1 MTLRGSGASDG
12 PVQTG
17 RVDVRPQR
25 VSRAVDAAGQAVEPG
40 VDDRRADGGDH
51 RGDVPDPVC
60 NGGEQLHAPN
70 VVPPFCAGARAALRA
85 TRRLGA
91 SCLPAALG
99 LLTLAGPAAAQQTHV
114 LVVTGLSGDPAYAEL
129 FEAWATTLVDAAAE
143 RYELP
148 PENVTWLAERV
159 EADPE
164 RIDDRSTSEN
174 VEAAVAAIAE
184 RAEPNDHVLILLIGH
199 GSYQNGESRF
209 NLPRR
214 DLTAEDYD
222 LLLERLRAQRVTFV
236 NTATSSGGFIQA
248 LSGEGR
254 TVITATRSGG
264 QWNETVFGGHFV
276 AAFAGGSEES
286 DQNRDGRV
294 SVLEAFE
301 YAAAQVSRAYEADG
315 RLQTEHALLDDN
327 GDREGAREPDP
338 VSSDGALARTL
349 FITAGEG
356 AGIPG
361 WPEDPALRALYQERL
376 EIQEQIEALQATR
389 GGADEA
395 LYQAELEKLLVAIAL
410 KGREIREAEAAAG
423 EPRR

>member
-1 MTLRGSGASDG
+1 MTRRRSGASDG
-12 PVQTG
+12 PVQNG
-17 RVDVRPQR
+17 RVDVRPQGVSLLVHAAELR
-25 VSRAVDAAGQAVEPG
+25 VGDEH
-40 VDDRRADGGDH
+40 ADGGDYG
-51 RGDVPDPVC
+51 GDVPDHVC

-70 VVPPFCAGARAALRA
+70 VTSTSRAGARAAPRA
-85 TRRLGA
+85 SWRFVPG
-91 SCLPAALG
+91 CLTAALV
-99 LLTLAGPAAAQQTHV
+99 LLALAGPAAAQQTHV
-114 LVVTGLSGDPAYAEL
+114 LVVTGLSGDPAYAEQ
-129 FEAWATTLVDAAAE
+129 FQAWATTLTDAATG

-148 PENVTWLAERV
+148 ADNVTWLAERV

-164 RIDDRSTSEN
+164 RIDGRSTSEN
-174 VEAAVAAIAE
+174 VEAAVTAIAE
-184 RAEPNDHVLILLIGH
+184 RARPDDHVLIVLIGH

-214 DLTAEDYD
+214 DLTADDYG
-222 LLLERLRAQRVTFV
+222 LLLDQLQAQRVTFV
-236 NTATSSGGFIQA
+236 NAATSSGGFIQA

-254 TVITATRSGG
+254 TVVTATRSGG

-276 AAFAGGSEES
+276 AAFADGSEES

-301 YAAAQVSRAYEADG
+301 YAVAQVNRFYEADG
-315 RLQTEHALLDDN
+315 LLQTEHALLDDN
-327 GDREGAREPDP
+327 GDREGTREPDP
-338 VSSDGALARTL
+338 VGSDGALARTL

-389 GGADEA
+389 GGTDEA
-395 LYQAELEKLLVAIAL
+395 IYQAELEKLLLAIAL
-410 KGREIREAEAAAG
+410 KGREIREAEAAAE
-423 EPRR
+423 EPR

>member
-1 MTLRGSGASDG
+1 MIRPRSGASDG

-17 RVDVRPQR
+17 RVDVRSQGA
-25 VSRAVDAAGQAVEPG
+25 SRLVHAAGQAVELRVGDQP
-40 VDDRRADGGDH
+40 VDGGGY

-60 NGGEQLHAPN
+60 NGGERPHAPHAAT
-70 VVPPFCAGARAALRA
+70 FRAGARAALRA
-85 TRRLGA
+85 TWRVVPG
-91 SCLPAALG
+91 CLPAALA
-99 LLTLAGPAAAQQTHV
+99 LLALAGSATAQQTHI
-114 LVVTGLSGDPAYAEL
+114 LVVTGLSGDPAYAEQ
-129 FEAWATTLVDAAAE
+129 FHAWATTLSDAATG
-143 RYELP
+143 RYALP
-148 PENVTWLAERV
+148 ADHVTWLAERV

-164 RIDDRSTSEN
+164 RIDGRSTSEN
-174 VEAAVAAIAE
+174 VEAAVTAIAE
-184 RAEPNDHVLILLIGH
+184 RARPDDHVLIVLIGH

-214 DLTAEDYD
+214 DLTADDYG
-222 LLLERLRAQRVTFV
+222 LLLDRLQAQRVTFV
-236 NTATSSGGFIQA
+236 NAATSSGGFIEA

-254 TVITATRSGG
+254 TVVTATRSGG

-276 AAFAGGSEES
+276 AAFADGSEES

-301 YAAAQVSRAYEADG
+301 YAVAQVNRFYEADG
-315 RLQTEHALLDDN
+315 LLQTEHALLDDN
-327 GDREGAREPDP
+327 GDREGTREPGP
-338 VSSDGALARTL
+338 AGSDGALARTL

-395 LYQAELEKLLVAIAL
+395 IYQAEIEKLLVAIAL
-410 KGREIREAEAAAG
+410 KGREIREAEAEAE
-423 EPRR
+423 EPR